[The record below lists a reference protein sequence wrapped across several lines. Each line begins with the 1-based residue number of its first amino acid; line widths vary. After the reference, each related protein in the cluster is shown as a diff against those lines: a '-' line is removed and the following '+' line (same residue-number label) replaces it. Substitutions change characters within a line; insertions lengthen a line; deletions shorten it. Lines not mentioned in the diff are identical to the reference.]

1 MKLSFSGLLTAC
13 LVLAVAGAVAKVVA
27 LLIILALIAALITRP
42 REMVGLATT
51 LGILN
56 LVALYPLPALGLAG
70 ALAVW
75 RLRRGK
81 ASCRP
86 PSVER
91 SLDSRIDRISGR
103 H

>member
-1 MKLSFSGLLTAC
+1 MKLSLSGVLAGC
-13 LVLAVAGAVAKVVA
+13 LVLAIAGAMAKVLA
-27 LLIILALIAALITRP
+27 LLIILALLAAIITRP
-42 REMVGLATT
+42 REMIALATT

-70 ALAVW
+70 ALVVW

-86 PSVER
+86 PAVER
-91 SLDSRIDRISGR
+91 PLDSRIDRLSGR